1 MKFAVTSAN
10 SRGIDTAGGRASGRK
25 AASSRRG
32 ESGKLRRYFYL
43 GFPPHGPRVR
53 DRLGFGSAAA
63 RPRLAANGLFML
75 KALELNGFKSFADR
89 TRLEFPNGITAV
101 VGPNGSGKSNVVDA
115 IKWVLGNQSAK
126 ALRGNEMTDVIFSGS
141 RSRKAAGAAEVTLSF
156 DNSSGVLNVDD
167 EEVHVTRRV
176 YRSGEAEY
184 LLNRQVCRLRDIR
197 EIFTGIGVTTGAY
210 SIIEQGKV
218 DALLQSSPRDRRLIF
233 EEAAGVSRFKLK
245 RQEAARRLERI
256 EQNLLRLS
264 DIVDELESRLR
275 SVRSQA
281 GKARKYKDHAD
292 RLKQLRI
299 QVGVHDW
306 RKLSAALADHS
317 QQGEQLRAAV
327 SEAREC
333 VATHEAQLEQ
343 IEQAADGLQR
353 ESQEAN
359 SQAASVRERIAQ
371 CESTRR
377 SQLARS
383 DELEQEIERLER
395 QLLAMTSRAGSAQ
408 QMVAETSEQLLAAET
423 QFAELEGRAQQ
434 QQAELDLAQAALAQ
448 CRADLEANRAD
459 QARLF
464 REATQQEHRIQVLET
479 QHHAALATAERIH
492 QEAEQAR
499 QAKAEAEERFTAADE
514 QLRQQ
519 DSIAQQSQL
528 QIASVQENIR
538 AQRRQLAK
546 AQAQLAELNGR
557 LTGARERA
565 LVLEELERQLDGL
578 SAGTK
583 EVLRLARTEP
593 EGPFGKVRGLTAD
606 LLHVDADTA
615 PLVEIVLG
623 ERANC
628 LVVER
633 VDERMIAM
641 AESEWPGRT
650 SFLRLDVP
658 HAASAVDRIDLS
670 QEPGVMGRA
679 DQFVEIAA
687 DLLPLARRLLGR
699 HWFVDSLPT
708 AFALANGI
716 GRGLNYVTLVGEV
729 LAADGTLTVGPRQ
742 SSTGLLSRRSELR
755 ALVDEIREMEHKV
768 SDQKA
773 GCHQLEGA
781 LQQGEQE
788 LAELTKR
795 HEHTSQ
801 NLNEARM
808 KAASARERL
817 DRASEELA
825 SAEADL
831 RTFSEQAHAGDNEL
845 VDLRQQLARLQSEL
859 QGLEKQ
865 LEQRTV
871 QSVRLEEQV
880 AELLP
885 SVTDIR
891 VALARGEQR
900 RDGLRRQMDQLERDH
915 AEHDR
920 ALAETGQRVVE
931 CRAQRKQ
938 LEQSVL
944 DLSSELAELY
954 ATKDRLTAGLTDW
967 TSKHEALRQQ
977 RLAAS
982 RQVEA
987 LRSQLLE
994 NQTKLQQIDL
1004 KVQQHEHQRRELAER
1019 LKEDYQVE
1027 IGVLAVTEPGGE
1039 IANRAETDNEI
1050 RSLREQLAGIGPVSL
1065 DALTELEAI
1074 EERHASLAK
1083 QYLDLKSAKTKL
1095 EQLVV
1100 NINLESRDIFVK
1112 TLDVIRGHF
1121 QELYRNLFGGGEAD
1135 IIVEESE
1142 TEDVLECGIE
1152 IIARPPGKQPRSISL
1167 LSGGERT
1174 MTCVA
1179 LLLAIFRS
1187 RPTPFC
1193 VLDEVDAALD
1203 EANIDR
1209 FVEVLKQFMSSTQF
1223 IVVTHSKRTMSCADT
1238 LYGITMQESGV
1249 SKRVS
1254 VRFEDVSADGHI
1266 RAA

>member
-1 MKFAVTSAN
+1 
-10 SRGIDTAGGRASGRK
+10 
-25 AASSRRG
+25 
-32 ESGKLRRYFYL
+32 
-43 GFPPHGPRVR
+43 
-53 DRLGFGSAAA
+53 
-63 RPRLAANGLFML
+63 ML

-126 ALRGNEMTDVIFSGS
+126 ALRGNEMTDVIFGGS
-141 RSRKAAGAAEVTLSF
+141 RSRKPGGAAEVTLSF
-156 DNSSGVLNVDD
+156 DNSSRVLNVDD

-184 LLNRQVCRLRDIR
+184 LLNRQVCRLKDIR
-197 EIFTGIGVTTGAY
+197 EIFAGIGVTTGAY

-218 DALLQSSPRDRRLIF
+218 DALLQSSAKERRLIF

-264 DIVDELESRLR
+264 DIVDELESRLK

-281 GKARKYKDHAD
+281 GKARKYKEHAD

-299 QVGVHDW
+299 QVGLFDW
-306 RKLSAALADHS
+306 RKLSSSLN
-317 QQGEQLRAAV
+317 EQAKQTEGLRTAV
-327 SEAREC
+327 EEARSN
-333 VATHEAQLEQ
+333 VASHEAELQQ
-343 IEQAADGLQR
+343 VEQAVDNLQR

-395 QLLAMTSRAGSAQ
+395 QLLAMTSRAGNAQ
-408 QMVAETSEQLLAAET
+408 QMVAETSDQLLAAET
-423 QFAELEGRAQQ
+423 QFTELNGQVTQ
-434 QQAELDLAQAALAQ
+434 QQAELDLAQAALTQ
-448 CRADLEANRAD
+448 CRTDLEKNRAD
-459 QARLF
+459 HTQLYRD
-464 REATQQEHRIQVLET
+464 ATQLEQRIQVLEA
-479 QHHAALATAERIH
+479 QRQAENAAGERIRESVEKIRLAKGEAAER
-492 QEAEQAR
+492 
-499 QAKAEAEERFTAADE
+499 FAAANE
-514 QLRQQ
+514 QLRHQET
-519 DSIAQQSQL
+519 ACNQSQQL
-528 QIASVQENIR
+528 IAGGQAKLR
-538 AQRRQLAK
+538 DLRQQLAK
-546 AQAQLAELNGR
+546 AQAQLADLNGR

-565 LVLEELERQLDGL
+565 QVLEELERQLDGL

-583 EVLRLARTEP
+583 EVLRQAQADP
-593 EGPFGKVRGLTAD
+593 NGPFGLVRGIMAD

-623 ERANC
+623 DRANC

-633 VDERMIAM
+633 VDPRMIGM
-641 AESEWPGRT
+641 TENDWPGRT

-670 QEPGVMGRA
+670 HEPGVMGRA
-679 DQFVEIAA
+679 DQFVEIAP
-687 DLLPLARRLLGR
+687 DLLPLARRMLGR
-699 HWFVDSLPT
+699 HWFVDSLRT
-708 AFALANGI
+708 AFALANGV
-716 GRGLNYVTLVGEV
+716 GRGLNFVTVVGEV
-729 LAADGTLTVGPRQ
+729 LSADGTFTVGPRQ

-755 ALVDEIREMEHKV
+755 ALVDEIRDME
-768 SDQKA
+768 QRI
-773 GCHQLEGA
+773 
-781 LQQGEQE
+781 GEQRTGCSHLE
-788 LAELTKR
+788 TNLQNEDLALGETTKQ
-795 HEHTSQ
+795 HEQATQ
-801 NLNEARM
+801 KLNETRM
-808 KAASARERL
+808 KVASFKDKL
-817 DRASEELA
+817 DRTSEELT
-825 SAEADL
+825 SAEAELSRHDD
-831 RTFSEQAHAGDNEL
+831 QATAGDNEL
-845 VDLRQQLARLQSEL
+845 SGLKDQVTQRQNNLQN
-859 QGLEKQ
+859 LEKQ
-865 LEQRTV
+865 VELRSI
-871 QSVRLEEQV
+871 QSARLEEQL
-880 AELLP
+880 AALQP

-891 VALARGEQR
+891 VALARSEQR
-900 RDGLRRQMDQLERDH
+900 RDGLRRQMDQLQRDH

-920 ALAETGQRVVE
+920 ALAETGQRVVD

-954 ATKDRLTAGLTDW
+954 AAKDQLSVGLTDW
-967 TSKHEALRQQ
+967 SSKHEALRQQ
-977 RLAAS
+977 RITAS
-982 RQVEA
+982 RAVDG
-987 LRSQLLE
+987 LRSRLLE
-994 NQTKLQQIDL
+994 DQSKLQQIDL
-1004 KVQQHEHQRRELAER
+1004 KLQQHEHQRKEIAER
-1019 LKEDYQVE
+1019 LKEDFQIE
-1027 IGVLAVTEPGGE
+1027 IAVLAITEPPVE
-1039 IANRAETDNEI
+1039 LTNRAEAEKEI
-1050 RSLREQLAGIGPVSL
+1050 RSLREQLSGIGPVSL
-1065 DALTELEAI
+1065 DALNELEAL
-1074 EERHASLAK
+1074 EERHGSLAK
-1083 QYLDLKSAKTKL
+1083 QYLDLKSAKAKL

-1100 NINLESRDIFVK
+1100 NINRESRDIFVQ

-1142 TEDVLECGIE
+1142 TDDVLECGIE

-1238 LYGITMQESGV
+1238 LYGITMQESGI

-1254 VRFEDVSADGHI
+1254 VRFEDVTADGHI
-1266 RAA
+1266 RTAEAA

>member
-1 MKFAVTSAN
+1 
-10 SRGIDTAGGRASGRK
+10 
-25 AASSRRG
+25 
-32 ESGKLRRYFYL
+32 
-43 GFPPHGPRVR
+43 
-53 DRLGFGSAAA
+53 
-63 RPRLAANGLFML
+63 ML

-89 TRLEFPNGITAV
+89 TRLEFHNGITAV

-126 ALRGNEMTDVIFSGS
+126 ALRGNEMTDVIFGGS
-141 RSRKAAGAAEVTLSF
+141 RSRKPGGAAEVTLSF
-156 DNSSGVLNVDD
+156 DNSTRVLNVDD

-184 LLNRQVCRLRDIR
+184 LLNRQVCRLKDIR
-197 EIFTGIGVTTGAY
+197 EIFAGIGVTTGAY

-218 DALLQSSPRDRRLIF
+218 DALLQSSPKERRLIF

-245 RQEAARRLERI
+245 RQEASRRLERI

-281 GKARKYKDHAD
+281 GKARKYKEFAD
-292 RLKQLRI
+292 RLKHLRI
-299 QVGVHDW
+299 QAGLVDW
-306 RKLSAALADHS
+306 RKLSASFA
-317 QQGEQLRAAV
+317 EQNKQTEGLRSAV
-327 SEAREC
+327 
-333 VATHEAQLEQ
+333 
-343 IEQAADGLQR
+343 EQAHEHVAGQEAELQRVEQAIDDLQR

-395 QLLAMTSRAGSAQ
+395 QLLAMTSRAGNAQ
-408 QMVAETSEQLLAAET
+408 QMVEETTEQLQAAET
-423 QFAELEGRAQQ
+423 QFADLDGQVKQ
-434 QQAELDLAQAALAQ
+434 QQAELDLAQTALTQ
-448 CRADLEANRAD
+448 CRTDLEKNRTD
-459 QARLF
+459 HTQLF
-464 REATQQEHRIQVLET
+464 REATQLEHRIQVVEA
-479 QHHAALATAERIH
+479 QHQAAIAAGERIR
-492 QEAEQAR
+492 QQVEQAR
-499 QAKAEAEERFTAADE
+499 QAKLEAAERFTLANE
-514 QLRQQ
+514 QLKHQEAITSQSQQQIAAGQEKLKEHRQQ
-519 DSIAQQSQL
+519 L
-528 QIASVQENIR
+528 TR
-538 AQRRQLAK
+538 AN
-546 AQAQLAELNGR
+546 AQLADLNGR

-565 LVLEELERQLDGL
+565 IVLEELERQLDGL

-583 EVLRLARTEP
+583 EVLRLAQADP
-593 EGPFGKVRGLTAD
+593 MGPFGLVRGIMAD

-633 VDERMIAM
+633 VDPRMVAM
-641 AESEWPGRT
+641 TESEWPGRT

-670 QEPGVMGRA
+670 HEPGVMGRA
-679 DQFVEIAA
+679 DQFVEIAP
-687 DLLPLARRLLGR
+687 DLSPLARRLLGR
-699 HWFVDSLPT
+699 HWFVDSLRT
-708 AFALANGI
+708 AFELANGI
-716 GRGLNYVTLVGEV
+716 GRGLNFVTVVGEV
-729 LAADGTLTVGPRQ
+729 LAADGTLTVGPRNA
-742 SSTGLLSRRSELR
+742 STGLLSRRSELR
-755 ALVDEIREMEHKV
+755 ALVDEIRDMEQKIG
-768 SDQKA
+768 DQRA
-773 GCHQLEGA
+773 GCAHLEA
-781 LQQGEQE
+781 TLHSDEQTI
-788 LAELTKR
+788 AELTKQ
-795 HEHTSQ
+795 HERSAQ
-801 NLNEARM
+801 NQNEARM
-808 KAASARERL
+808 KAASFKDKL
-817 DRASEELA
+817 DRAHDELA
-825 SAEADL
+825 AAEEQLLA
-831 RTFSEQAHAGDNEL
+831 FNEQATAGDNEL
-845 VDLRQQLARLQSEL
+845 TDLKSQIGQRHVELQS
-859 QGLEKQ
+859 LEKQ
-865 LEQRTV
+865 LELRTA
-871 QSVRLEEQV
+871 QSGRLEEQV
-880 AELLP
+880 ATLQP

-891 VALARGEQR
+891 VELARSEQR
-900 RDGLRRQMDQLERDH
+900 RDGLRRQMEQLERDH

-920 ALAETGQRVVE
+920 ALAETGQRVVD

-954 ATKDRLTAGLTDW
+954 AAKDQLTGGLTDW
-967 TSKHEALRQQ
+967 SSKHEALRQQ
-977 RLAAS
+977 RITAT
-982 RQVEA
+982 RTVEG

-994 NQTKLQQIDL
+994 NQAKLQQIDL
-1004 KVQQHEHQRRELAER
+1004 KLQQQEHQRREIAER

-1027 IGVLAVTEPGGE
+1027 IAVLAVTEPPVE
-1039 IANRAETDNEI
+1039 LENRAEVEAEI
-1050 RSLREQLAGIGPVSL
+1050 RKLREQLSGIGPVSL

-1100 NINLESRDIFVK
+1100 SINHESRDIFVE

-1142 TEDVLECGIE
+1142 TDDVLECGIE

-1238 LYGITMQESGV
+1238 LYGITMQESGI

-1254 VRFEDVSADGHI
+1254 VRFEDVRADGSI
-1266 RAA
+1266 ASGAQAA